1 MNLGLRTPG
10 ILKISPRGALTLWIP
25 KSASW
30 QQCLRTDSSILWI
43 FRAMRILGVR
53 GALPAFCGS
62 VWLLEQV
69 YSSEL
74 FSYPLMW
81 DCRWVFSCVY
91 PKIVFMWNLIL
102 LLDPFLPPWDG
113 VCQSESE
120 SHSVVSSSLWPH
132 GLYSPWNSP
141 GQNTGVGSL
150 SFLQGIFPN
159 HSSNPGLP
167 HCRRILY
174 QLSQKGSPRILEWV
188 AYPFAS
194 RSSRPRNQTGVSCR
208 FFTKW
213 AIRDARVSKRQRQI
227 FLLNGARYIP
237 GTEGMWISISP
248 PTHCP
253 QSAYLLTERETH
265 FLIAWQPFSKGLRV
279 DSLVLVS
286 LNVLCTC
293 CMTLHDAINLPEFW
307 FLWLMKENS
316 HFLLVVG
323 EMPGIK

>member
-120 SHSVVSSSLWPH
+120 SHSVVPH
-132 GLYSPWNSP
+132 THTAKTKIPYQYLFPW
-141 GQNTGVGSL
+141 
-150 SFLQGIFPN
+150 SFLIYAKVSYFLPCFLTF
-159 HSSNPGLP
+159 SSFFKSKSILP
-167 HCRRILY
+167 
-174 QLSQKGSPRILEWV
+174 
-188 AYPFAS
+188 
-194 RSSRPRNQTGVSCR
+194 T
-208 FFTKW
+208 
-213 AIRDARVSKRQRQI
+213 
-227 FLLNGARYIP
+227 
-237 GTEGMWISISP
+237 
-248 PTHCP
+248 
-253 QSAYLLTERETH
+253 
-265 FLIAWQPFSKGLRV
+265 FSMNRW
-279 DSLVLVS
+279 
-286 LNVLCTC
+286 
-293 CMTLHDAINLPEFW
+293 P
-307 FLWLMKENS
+307 
-316 HFLLVVG
+316 
-323 EMPGIK
+323 

>member
-132 GLYSPWNSP
+132 GLQPTRLLCLWDFP

-150 SFLQGIFPN
+150 SFL
-159 HSSNPGLP
+159 
-167 HCRRILY
+167 
-174 QLSQKGSPRILEWV
+174 
-188 AYPFAS
+188 
-194 RSSRPRNQTGVSCR
+194 
-208 FFTKW
+208 
-213 AIRDARVSKRQRQI
+213 
-227 FLLNGARYIP
+227 
-237 GTEGMWISISP
+237 
-248 PTHCP
+248 
-253 QSAYLLTERETH
+253 
-265 FLIAWQPFSKGLRV
+265 
-279 DSLVLVS
+279 
-286 LNVLCTC
+286 
-293 CMTLHDAINLPEFW
+293 
-307 FLWLMKENS
+307 
-316 HFLLVVG
+316 
-323 EMPGIK
+323 